1 LTQPLVVQFTDSR
14 TGVDRTD
21 GNFDRL
27 WKIQN
32 LFEILNRAF
41 SKLYGSSKCLAVDEV
56 IVFFRGRL
64 VSKQ

>member
-1 LTQPLVVQFTDSR
+1 L
-14 TGVDRTD
+14 D

-41 SKLYGSSKCLAVDEV
+41 SEFYSASKCLAVDEV
-56 IVFFRGRL
+56 IVFFKGRL
-64 VSKQ
+64 VSKH